1 MGDVKVGSHGVCEQ
15 LLAVHLCGGVPWGVR
30 RWGPMGCASISSRS
44 TCAEGGYGGVW
55 GETALVKQYGVRGR
69 APMRSEG
76 GLPWGV

>member
-1 MGDVKVGSHGVCEQ
+1 MGDVKVGSHGMCEQ
-15 LLAVHLCGGVPWGVR
+15 LLAVHLCGG
-30 RWGPMGCASISSRS
+30 GPMGCASISSRS